1 MLLCTPLQKFYSY
14 NNTLI
19 LPVTLLAGVYPKHEH
34 LRLVINDII
43 ASGHVSKCMFGHL
56 TEEIWLFKLY

>member
-19 LPVTLLAGVYPKHEH
+19 LPVTRLVGKYPKYEH
-34 LRLVINDII
+34 LRFVINDII
-43 ASGHVSKCMFGHL
+43 TSGHVSKCMFGHL
-56 TEEIWLFKLY
+56 TEDMVI